1 MIAVPF
7 TPTMKVVEAEPIN
20 NRSENILGH
29 WKDGLC
35 DCCKFGCFHPHLWN
49 AWCFPV
55 VLMGQVL
62 TRMKMN
68 WLGDA
73 ALEETEWRST
83 FRKTLYVAIGYF
95 VLRTAFYVPPATVQF
110 VNGHYEE
117 VFPDVP
123 IWKIIIHKVL
133 ILTFA
138 IYVLTVL
145 TKLRRAVR
153 AKYSIP
159 EERCLGCEDLCCSL
173 WCTPCTA
180 AQLARQ
186 TADYEVQHAQC
197 CTSTGFEPDP
207 SVSAV

>member
-1 MIAVPF
+1 
-7 TPTMKVVEAEPIN
+7 
-20 NRSENILGH
+20 
-29 WKDGLC
+29 
-35 DCCKFGCFHPHLWN
+35 
-49 AWCFPV
+49 
-55 VLMGQVL
+55 
-62 TRMKMN
+62 MN
-68 WLGDA
+68 WLGYA

-159 EERCLGCEDLCCSL
+159 EERCLGCEDLC
-173 WCTPCTA
+173 
-180 AQLARQ
+180 
-186 TADYEVQHAQC
+186 
-197 CTSTGFEPDP
+197 
-207 SVSAV
+207 